1 MEVQAALSYSIL
13 FIPGIAVTCLVLGTH
28 YLKRDVQISHIPL
41 DLGSAGLSEKLP
53 TIFPPDCQPKDV
65 L

>member
-1 MEVQAALSYSIL
+1 MEVQAALNYSIL
-13 FIPGIAVTCLVLGTH
+13 FIPGTAVTCLVLGTH

-41 DLGSAGLSEKLP
+41 VLDSAGLSEKLA
-53 TIFPPDCQPKDV
+53 TVFPPGCQPKDV

>member
-1 MEVQAALSYSIL
+1 MQAALNYFVL
-13 FIPGIAVTCLVLGTH
+13 FIPGTAVTCLVLGTH

-41 DLGSAGLSEKLP
+41 VLDSAGLSEKLP
-53 TIFPPDCQPKDV
+53 TIFPPHCQPKDV